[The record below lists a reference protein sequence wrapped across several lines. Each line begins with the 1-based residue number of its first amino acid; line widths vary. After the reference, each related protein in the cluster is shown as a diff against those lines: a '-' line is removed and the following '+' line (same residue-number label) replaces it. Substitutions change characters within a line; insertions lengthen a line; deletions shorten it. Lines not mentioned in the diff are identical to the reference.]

1 MPRIGQFALA
11 VLVALGAPAPAP
23 AQTGPEPGAPLSGA
37 PLSGAPVSGA
47 PVSAP
52 LSPVLVIRQD
62 RLFETSAF
70 GRAARAALDSRSKAL
85 IAENSRIEAELEAEE
100 RALTDRRATLPPEE
114 FRPLA
119 EAFNA
124 KVERI
129 RAEQDAKSRE
139 LARQSE
145 ADRKAF
151 FDLALPVLAELMR
164 EKGAAVVLDQQAVFL
179 SLDTIDITDEAV
191 ARIDARATVA
201 PQPAP

>member
-1 MPRIGQFALA
+1 MRGHRQLTLA
-11 VLVALGAPAPAP
+11 ILLAISGPAP
-23 AQTGPEPGAPLSGA
+23 AQTTASTEPL
-37 PLSGAPVSGA
+37 L
-47 PVSAP
+47 SAP
-52 LSPVLVIRQD
+52 ISPILVIRQD
-62 RLFETSAF
+62 RLFETSAY
-70 GRAARAALDSRSKAL
+70 GRAARERLDSQSKAL
-85 IAENSRIEAELEAEE
+85 IVENSRIEAELETEE
-100 RALTDRRATLPPEE
+100 RALTDKRATLSPEE

-119 EAFNA
+119 DEFNA

-129 RAEQDAKSRE
+129 RAEQDTKSRE

-151 FDLALPVLAELMR
+151 FDLALPILAELMR
-164 EKGAAVVLDQQAVFL
+164 EKGASVVLDQQAVFL

>member
-1 MPRIGQFALA
+1 MRGIAQLALA
-11 VLVALGAPAPAP
+11 VMVALCPP
-23 AQTGPEPGAPLSGA
+23 AQAQSTTQAGPLA
-37 PLSGAPVSGA
+37 
-47 PVSAP
+47 SAP
-52 LSPVLVIRQD
+52 ISPVLVVRQE

-70 GRAARAALDSRSKAL
+70 GRAAREALDNRSKAL
-85 IAENSRIEAELEAEE
+85 IAENSRIEAELESEE
-100 RALTDRRATLPPEE
+100 RALTDKRATLTPDE

-119 EAFNA
+119 EEFNA

-151 FDLALPVLAELMR
+151 FDLAVPILAELMR
-164 EKGAAVVLDQQAVFL
+164 EKGASVVLDQQAVFL